1 MNFINRVNDGRLV
14 YNENLYKSL
23 ISIFKPTYNMNDF
36 ILIGEMKPAKETDS
50 SLHYLVKEIDES
62 DSFYKLLSQGKYV
75 SQETEGTYEQ
85 ILEFQMYGAMTML
98 CKNKCII
105 KRGLRYTVYRRSC
118 NKESC
123 MPNTLYLAYWI
134 NFSPVLRKTPAPDC
148 PALYINDCSLTT
160 RAVIRNH
167 LKAISEIY
175 IDRMIYIIVS

>member
-1 MNFINRVNDGRLV
+1 NRVNDGRLV

-118 NKESC
+118 NKDI
-123 MPNTLYLAYWI
+123 LHAQYLI
-134 NFSPVLRKTPAPDC
+134 PCVLD
-148 PALYINDCSLTT
+148 
-160 RAVIRNH
+160 
-167 LKAISEIY
+167 
-175 IDRMIYIIVS
+175 